1 MRGFHLIQNVL
12 SIVVMLFIAV
22 IWGVSAAPGYILV
35 IQIRERVVGEG
46 VMIEAIGTGIGLGLG
61 YLIWGICMVMI
72 CGLLGGLLRPRLEE
86 GRVPLQSFTTIQWAW
101 SMIFHRSA
109 LLFLWVIVPSFLGNT
124 YYRLMGAKVGKGAQ
138 LNTDNINDAGMVTL
152 GDGVVMGGHATINA
166 HLTEKAELVLSP
178 VKVGDGALLGTGSI
192 VQPGCEIGAGA
203 VVASRAVVPKW
214 TKIPAGEVWAGV
226 PAKCIR
232 LADGS
237 KPGVE

>member
-1 MRGFHLIQNVL
+1 
-12 SIVVMLFIAV
+12 
-22 IWGVSAAPGYILV
+22 
-35 IQIRERVVGEG
+35 
-46 VMIEAIGTGIGLGLG
+46 
-61 YLIWGICMVMI
+61 MVMI

-138 LNTDNINDAGMVTL
+138 LNKDNINDAGMVTL

>member
-12 SIVVMLFIAV
+12 SMVVMLFIAV

-35 IQIRERVVGEG
+35 IQIRERVVEEG
-46 VMIEAIGTGIGLGLG
+46 ILMESIGTGIGLGIG

-152 GDGVVMGGHATINA
+152 GNGVVMGGHATINA

-203 VVASRAVVPKW
+203 VVALSLIHISEPTRPY
-214 TKIPAGEVWAGV
+214 
-226 PAKCIR
+226 
-232 LADGS
+232 
-237 KPGVE
+237 